1 MNIADASDSASC
13 VCNTYCSAGIGD
25 AKMRDRQIAKI
36 TY

>member
-25 AKMRDRQIAKI
+25 RLIAKI